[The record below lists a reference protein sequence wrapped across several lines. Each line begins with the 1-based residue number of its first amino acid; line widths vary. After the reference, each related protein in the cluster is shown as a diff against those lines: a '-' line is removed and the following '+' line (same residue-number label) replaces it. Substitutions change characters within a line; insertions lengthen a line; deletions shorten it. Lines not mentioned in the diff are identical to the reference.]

1 MRGNISTA
9 IIIPIYATS
18 IATVGYLDLCLTS
31 CKDQEADEILVWDD
45 GSTESIEDIKK
56 KHANVKFFEGKHIG
70 KSYARNSLVR
80 LCSTTHIYPVDAD
93 DEVMPGALTTLLDA
107 YNGVPLYSDIIK
119 RSEKG
124 DKVHILMPFD
134 CENAKTKCLSS
145 VNVLHSVK
153 QWKEV
158 GGWDEILNLY
168 EDWEY
173 NSKLFL
179 TYCGRKL
186 SVPLIIYRQHDEMSV
201 KRASKVEDF
210 RAASIVKD
218 LLKDYDLNL
227 KLRRDIMGCCGK
239 RRDSAANTVNNPGQ
253 QQAMMQSQKAGSPV
267 VGVTH
272 DSVKV
277 QTLDMSTEAD
287 LVALGDPGPGK
298 VWAKYNMGRGMGP
311 HDKRGMSGRMK
322 YKQVV
327 YGGIYAV
334 MSADAITKS
343 EFESGRPSCGF
354 IAMENIG
361 LQISRPEPPVPT
373 TIKAATIPVRPIER
387 TPITAVDK
395 EPVKDS
401 DLEKVMETLSTMSV
415 KEIRD
420 WLTSNDASTD
430 NIASMIDAEKR
441 SGNRIGAMKILE
453 KALNEKMHS

>member
-1 MRGNISTA
+1 MRGNISVA

-18 IATVGYLDLCLTS
+18 PATVDYLDTCLTS
-31 CKDQEADEILVWDD
+31 CEGQEADEILVWDD
-45 GSTESIEDIKK
+45 GSTESIDGIKK
-56 KHANVKFFEGKHIG
+56 KHPNVKFFGGEHVG
-70 KSYARNSLVR
+70 KSYARNSLVE
-80 LCSTTHIYPVDAD
+80 LCGTTHIYPVDAD

-107 YNGVPLYSDIIK
+107 YTGIPLYSDIIK

-124 DKVHILMPFD
+124 DKIHVLMAFD

-186 SVPLIIYRQHDEMSV
+186 STPLIIYRQHNEQSV

-218 LLKDYDLNL
+218 LLKDYDLSL

-239 RRDSAANTVNNPGQ
+239 RRNSETTANSAGAQ
-253 QQAMMQSQKAGSPV
+253 QVLAQMQKAGSPV
-267 VGVTH
+267 VGVVH
-272 DSVKV
+272 DETKV

-287 LVALGDPGPGK
+287 LVALGDSGPGK
-298 VWAKYNMGRGMGP
+298 VWAKYVMGRGMGP

-322 YKQVV
+322 YTQVV

-334 MSADAITKS
+334 MSGDAITKS

-361 LQISRPEPPVPT
+361 LKKDRPEPPVPT
-373 TIKAATIPVRPIER
+373 TVTSPVIARPIER
-387 TPITAVDK
+387 TPVTAIDR

-420 WLTSNDASTD
+420 WITSNDASSD
-430 NIASMIDAEKR
+430 NIVSMLDAEKR
-441 SGNRIGAMKILE
+441 GSARIGAMKLLE
-453 KALNEKMHS
+453 KVLNEKMHS